1 MDQVKNIKHKLY
13 TRCSGGEPPD
23 IMYRSLVKQAI
34 LMTLRSEEVDIPCV
48 VSVMLTDNKGIRKYN
63 QRYRNLDKTT
73 DVLSFPM
80 QEFTTAGWPG
90 HSVLEIDE
98 DTGTLPLGDIV
109 LSIQSANRQANSREI
124 TLEQETV
131 HLIIHS
137 TLHLLGYDH
146 DNTSNERVMR
156 GKEKKLI
163 KDMGYL

>member
-1 MDQVKNIKHKLY
+1 MDQAKGIKHKLY
-13 TRCSGGEPPD
+13 TNFSGVESPD

-34 LMTLRSEEVDIPCV
+34 LMTLRNEEVDIPCV
-48 VSVMLTDNKGIRKYN
+48 VSVLLTDNKGIRDYN
-63 QRYRNLDKTT
+63 LRYRNLNKAT

-80 QEFTTAGWPG
+80 QEFTAAGWSG
-90 HSVLEIDE
+90 HGNLEIDE
-98 DTGTLPLGDIV
+98 DTGALPLGDIV
-109 LSIQSANRQANSREI
+109 MSIQRAKRQANAQEI

-146 DNTSNERVMR
+146 DNTSNEKVMQT
-156 GKEKKLI
+156 KEKKLI